1 MLYDFALKFPE
12 IPARFELVSS
22 YPRRTL
28 GMEKDG
34 GPTLEALGLGH
45 SCVLFVR
52 DITED
57 EEEEEGEEEEVE
69 EEEEEEEEEEG
80 EEGGED

>member
-1 MLYDFALKFPE
+1 MCETFPFTCACPTPPPPPPSQVVYDFALKFPD

-28 GMEKDG
+28 VVEEGG
-34 GPTLEALGLGH
+34 GPTLEELGLGH

-52 DITED
+52 DAT
-57 EEEEEGEEEEVE
+57 E
-69 EEEEEEEEEEG
+69 EEEEE
-80 EEGGED
+80 

>member
-1 MLYDFALKFPE
+1 MKRSRLHVYNPSHLTPPPQVVYDFALKFAK

-28 GMEKDG
+28 VVEEGG
-34 GPTLEALGLGH
+34 GPTLEELGLGH

-52 DITED
+52 DAT
-57 EEEEEGEEEEVE
+57 E
-69 EEEEEEEEEEG
+69 EEEEE
-80 EEGGED
+80 